1 MLYFVS
7 VLRTKSVRAK
17 IDQLQ
22 KKVIIMSTIHR
33 TFGRQQWQVLRQTLM
48 QWRENLSQVQTSLQQ
63 LDMIQQSQAQA

>member
-1 MLYFVS
+1 MLYFIS

>member
-1 MLYFVS
+1 MLYFIL

-63 LDMIQQSQAQA
+63 LDIIQQSQAQA